1 MPSPFRTD
9 QLSQAMRE
17 RYGMDRRPTAGA
29 ALTLLLVLA
38 FIAALG
44 WVTWSTTRGGVQA
57 DLQSWQAYPDHVDVV
72 VTVSTGSPGAVTCV
86 IRAQDRT
93 RADVGYAS
101 LRLPSALEPTTVTY
115 RLRTIVPAYVV
126 EVLGC
131 AVGQAPRVTGP
142 QFPAGVVPPAQPW
155 AAIGESPG

>member
-1 MPSPFRTD
+1 MPTPFRKE

-29 ALTLLLVLA
+29 ALSVLLALA
-38 FIAALG
+38 FIATLG

-57 DLQSWQAYPDHVDVV
+57 DLRSWRAYPDHVDVV
-72 VTVSTGSPGAVTCV
+72 VAVSTASPGAVTCV

-93 RADVGYAS
+93 RADVGYANVT
-101 LRLPSALEPTTVTY
+101 LPSALEPTTVTY
-115 RLRTIVPAYVV
+115 RLHTIVPAYVV

-142 QFPAGVVPPAQPW
+142 QFPPGVVPPAQPW
-155 AAIGESPG
+155 AEAGSSPG